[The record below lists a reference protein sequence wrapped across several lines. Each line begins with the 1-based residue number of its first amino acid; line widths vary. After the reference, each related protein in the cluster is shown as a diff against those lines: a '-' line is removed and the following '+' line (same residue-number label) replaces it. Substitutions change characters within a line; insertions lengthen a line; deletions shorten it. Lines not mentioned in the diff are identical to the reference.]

1 MVKCEKFTNKY
12 VSNEHTEKSANFPVT
27 LWSEGK
33 PDCMFFLT
41 NMHNTVDCKVCIDE
55 DDIEELIDQATMCPH
70 DYSEEFEEFT
80 EETGLLGGVTSLK
93 GIQSTCRHISSSR
106 EVSELV
112 LNPIQLVRHQCLSF
126 CLMFTN
132 VHQCFVY

>member
-33 PDCMFFLT
+33 PDCTFFLT

-80 EETGLLGGVTSLK
+80 EETGLLGGLTSLK
-93 GIQSTCRHISSSR
+93 GIQSTR
-106 EVSELV
+106 
-112 LNPIQLVRHQCLSF
+112 
-126 CLMFTN
+126 
-132 VHQCFVY
+132 